1 VGVKNLPVDVMRE
14 QAVGESPIIACDIT
28 SEFNLRAEEERY
40 GERSWWWLLGQRM
53 RGDPSILSILMRSGT
68 VASEVQRRVVRQ

>member
-1 VGVKNLPVDVMRE
+1 
-14 QAVGESPIIACDIT
+14 
-28 SEFNLRAEEERY
+28 
-40 GERSWWWLLGQRM
+40 M